1 MGKGGAI
8 IEGFKV
14 ANGDLIGFVDA
25 DESVAPADIRRM
37 IDVLQNADGV
47 IASRR
52 LKESRILV
60 KQPLKRRIASK
71 VFNIL
76 VRGLF
81 GLTFKDTQCGAKFF
95 KRDAI
100 HDIINDLETSGF
112 EIDVEILWSLRNKGY
127 NVLEYPITWKHSE
140 GSQLKLSNSWDML
153 TSLLKIR
160 FK

>member
-81 GLTFKDTQCGAKFF
+81 GVVYAL
-95 KRDAI
+95 
-100 HDIINDLETSGF
+100 H
-112 EIDVEILWSLRNKGY
+112 
-127 NVLEYPITWKHSE
+127 
-140 GSQLKLSNSWDML
+140 
-153 TSLLKIR
+153 
-160 FK
+160 

>member
-8 IEGFKV
+8 KEGFKV

-25 DESVAPADIRRM
+25 DESVSPIDIRRM
-37 IDVLQNADGV
+37 MNVLQNVDGV

-60 KQPLKRRIASK
+60 KQPLKRRVASNA
-71 VFNIL
+71 FNLL

-81 GLTFKDTQCGAKFF
+81 GLPFKDTQCGAKFF
-95 KRDAI
+95 KKTAI
-100 HDIINDLETSGF
+100 QDIIDDLETCGF
-112 EIDVEILWSLRNKGY
+112 EIDVEILWRLKNNGY
-127 NVLEYPITWKHSE
+127 RIIQYPITWRHSE
-140 GSQLKLSNSWDML
+140 GSVLKLSNSWDML
-153 TSLLKIR
+153 ISLLKVR